1 LTRYSLKIDE
11 NQLEIKLISVDTD
24 PTLDFRS
31 KGGISA
37 GAKPLGNFMLQL
49 KEHLEYKQEFNF
61 ALEKLTGQKPRVMP
75 TTSLSL
81 LTDFWFDSALS
92 EGDIPPRLEHI
103 IRQKRFRDF
112 LHAHRVM
119 VEKIKSGESPIA
131 GHNLLPVDANGL
143 AQIDNSLKTIDALL
157 VDDSNISDSF
167 DVSTKEQEIAALTDS
182 LLEKYSQKQLSS
194 PAAPQTKRKIRR

>member
-1 LTRYSLKIDE
+1 
-11 NQLEIKLISVDTD
+11 
-24 PTLDFRS
+24 
-31 KGGISA
+31 
-37 GAKPLGNFMLQL
+37 
-49 KEHLEYKQEFNF
+49 
-61 ALEKLTGQKPRVMP
+61 
-75 TTSLSL
+75 

-92 EGDIPPRLEHI
+92 EGDISPRLEHI

-112 LHAHRVM
+112 LYAHRVM

-167 DVSTKEQEIAALTDS
+167 
-182 LLEKYSQKQLSS
+182 
-194 PAAPQTKRKIRR
+194 